1 MRFAAMQPQFDQLAE
16 HEKKAFNLYKANSC
30 FAGEQYFADFM
41 NQNLREMQD
50 MLPAWAEKMAT
61 LDSIIEKGSLDC
73 ASTLFRA
80 TVDLFVSPFISGN
93 ELIYPAYMSTALS
106 EDVVQPHWSGHWRN
120 IPAALLCIK
129 CPGGA
134 IALDLEINS
143 SFGGHE
149 DEFLLPRN
157 AKFIVS
163 NVHDVTDRME
173 MNQRMSEFY
182 ARSYSFLRV
191 YELSY
196 VGRT

>member
-1 MRFAAMQPQFDQLAE
+1 MQLQFGQLAE

-30 FAGEQYFADFM
+30 FAREQCFADFM
-41 NQNLREMQD
+41 NQNLKDRRD
-50 MLPAWAEKMAT
+50 MPPAWAEKMAT

-80 TVDLFVSPFISGN
+80 TVDRFVSPFISDN

-106 EDVVQPHWSGHWRN
+106 EDAVRRHWSGHWRN
-120 IPAALLCIK
+120 IPAALLCVK
-129 CPGGA
+129 CTSGQ
-134 IALDLEINS
+134 IALDLEVDP
-143 SFGGHE
+143 SFGGYE

-173 MNQRMSEFY
+173 INRRMSEFY